1 MPAYD
6 EALSF
11 LSSHSASLAAKIA
24 TVDTDHAS
32 LSADER
38 AALKESLEIAA
49 AINDPAMLAA
59 FQASSPTGYDAR
71 NPAFRHLRERVW
83 RKDSGVLEKVMQRCT
98 LMHVLPDVI
107 PAITPTVDVQLA
119 FGEGDDVYITQKAL
133 FFFDVSRLKIGQGD
147 GFTDHQSNGGDVLVG
162 AFVPAS
168 ASITPPKLDVTVF
181 HTQPKRYTLA
191 IVDPDQPDEQNQC
204 FTTSLLA
211 LKHDVEL
218 SATAHSSIDL
228 ASNMVAEYIPP
239 HPQQGSNYHRYTVLL
254 FEQPSSPSSEQSAI
268 DIAKNRHN
276 FQLANYISTHNLVPA
291 GIHFWR
297 AKWSPDSADA
307 ISTIYR
313 DILSKYLPPPFPF
326 PFPFS

>member
-119 FGEGDDVYITQKAL
+119 FGE
-133 FFFDVSRLKIGQGD
+133 GD

>member
-32 LSADER
+32 LSADDR

-49 AINDPAMLAA
+49 TINDPAMLAA
-59 FQASSPTGYDAR
+59 FQASSPSGYDAR

-119 FGEGDDVYITQKAL
+119 FGE
-133 FFFDVSRLKIGQGD
+133 GD

-254 FEQPSSPSSEQSAI
+254 FEQPSSPPSEQSAI

-276 FQLANYISTHNLVPA
+276 FQLANYISTYNLIPA

-297 AKWSPDSADA
+297 AKWSPDSAEA

-326 PFPFS
+326 PFS